1 MDLPVMPPL
10 KPMLAKPITLDKA
23 LAMLPDVHLE
33 PKWDGFRAI
42 VYRDGDDVH
51 IGSRTGKPMERYFP
65 DVVEAVRGALPERCV
80 VDGEIVIAQVPD
92 GDGAKSHLNFEL
104 LSQRIHPA
112 ASRVNLLAEVT
123 PAALVVFD
131 VLALGDDAYLD
142 RPLAER
148 VAALD
153 TLGLKG
159 PLVFATPRT
168 QDEAVAAEWFDA
180 FEGAGLDGVVA
191 KPLDGPYEPNKR
203 TMLKIK
209 HARTADVVLA
219 GYRLHKTSTPERPL
233 LGSLLLGLYGASM
246 SDGAAGLARPGGG
259 SSAAG
264 SVSDDA
270 GPGPARAV
278 SDDAGS
284 TLQFVGVA
292 ASFSEQRRAELVEE
306 LADLVVV
313 PGTPEAD
320 AHPWSGW
327 SDPAKAL
334 PAAEAGDRLPGAVSR
349 WTGGKDLSFTPLRP
363 ERVLE
368 VGYDHMEGT
377 RFRHTTQFKRWRP
390 DRDPDSCTYDQL
402 AEPVSFD
409 LADLLPGAP
418 GTAR

>member
-1 MDLPVMPPL
+1 MNLPVQPPIR
-10 KPMLAKPITLDKA
+10 PMLAKSAAKVPA
-23 LAMLPDVHLE
+23 QPQPPSYVYE

-42 VYRDGDDVH
+42 VYRDGDRVH

-65 DVVEAVRGALPERCV
+65 DVVAAVRDALPERCV
-80 VDGEIVIAQVPD
+80 VDGEIVIAQVPG
-92 GDGAKSHLNFEL
+92 GDAGARSHLSFDL

-112 ASRVNLLAEVT
+112 ASRVSMLAETT

-131 VLALGDDAYLD
+131 VLALGDDDLLD
-142 RPLAER
+142 RPLGDRLE
-148 VAALD
+148 VLD
-153 TLGLKG
+153 GLGLEG

-168 QDEAVAAEWFDA
+168 LDAAVANEWFEV
-180 FEGAGLDGVVA
+180 FEGAGLDGVMA
-191 KPLDGPYEPNKR
+191 KPLDGTYQPNKR
-203 TMLKIK
+203 AMAKVK

-233 LGSLLLGLYGASM
+233 LGSLLLGLYDGDRGEPGA
-246 SDGAAGLARPGGG
+246 P
-259 SSAAG
+259 
-264 SVSDDA
+264 
-270 GPGPARAV
+270 
-278 SDDAGS
+278 
-284 TLQFVGVA
+284 LQFVGVA
-292 ASFSEQRRAELVEE
+292 ASFSEARRAELVGE

-320 AHPWSGW
+320 EHPWSGW
-327 SDPAKAL
+327 ADPAKAT

-390 DRDPDSCTYDQL
+390 DREPASCTYDQL
-402 AEPVSFD
+402 AEPVGFD
-409 LADLLPGAP
+409 LAELLPGAP

>member
-1 MDLPVMPPL
+1 MSAETLNLPVQPPIR
-10 KPMLAKPITLDKA
+10 PMLAKSVAAVPPQ
-23 LAMLPDVHLE
+23 PDPLGFVYE

-42 VYRDGDDVH
+42 VYRDGDRVH

-65 DVVEAVRGALPERCV
+65 DVVEAVRDALPERCV
-80 VDGEIVIAQVPD
+80 VDGEIVIARVPD
-92 GDGAKSHLNFEL
+92 DGGERSRLDFEL

-112 ASRVNLLAEVT
+112 ASRVAMLAETT

-131 VLALGDDAYLD
+131 VLAHGDDVLMD
-142 RPLAER
+142 RPLADR
-148 VAALD
+148 LKALD
-153 TLGLKG
+153 GFALTG
-159 PLVFATPRT
+159 PRVFATPRT
-168 QDEAVAAEWFDA
+168 LDTGVANEWFDV

-191 KPLDGPYEPNKR
+191 KPLDAPYQPNKR
-203 TMLKIK
+203 AMAKIK

-233 LGSLLLGLYGASM
+233 LGSLLLGLYDDDRGG
-246 SDGAAGLARPGGG
+246 DPAA
-259 SSAAG
+259 
-264 SVSDDA
+264 
-270 GPGPARAV
+270 
-278 SDDAGS
+278 
-284 TLQFVGVA
+284 LQFVGVS
-292 ASFSEQRRAELVEE
+292 ASFPEARRAELVTE

-320 AHPWSGW
+320 EHPWSGW
-327 SDPAKAL
+327 ADPAKAL

-390 DRDPDSCTYDQL
+390 DREPASCTYEQL
-402 AEPVSFD
+402 VEPVGFD
-409 LADLLPGAP
+409 LKELLPGAP

>member
-1 MDLPVMPPL
+1 MPLDLPVTPPV
-10 KPMLAKPITLDKA
+10 KPMLAKSVPSV
-23 LAMLPDVHLE
+23 PDQPGPGAASSSGYVYE

-42 VYRDGDDVH
+42 VYRDGEDVH

-65 DVVEAVRGALPERCV
+65 DVVAAVRDALPERCV
-80 VDGEIVIAQVPD
+80 VDGEIVIAQVPAD
-92 GDGAKSHLNFEL
+92 DAGARSHLNFEL

-112 ASRVNLLAEVT
+112 ESRVNMLAETT

-131 VLALGDDAYLD
+131 VLAVGDDSLMD
-142 RPLAER
+142 RPLADRLE
-148 VAALD
+148 ALD
-153 TLGLKG
+153 ALGLTG

-168 QDEAVAAEWFDA
+168 RDTAVANEWFEA
-180 FEGAGLDGVVA
+180 FEGAGLDGVIA
-191 KPLDGPYEPNKR
+191 KPLDGVYEPNKR
-203 TMLKIK
+203 AMVKVK

-233 LGSLLLGLYGASM
+233 LGSLLLGLYDDDRGEGGAY
-246 SDGAAGLARPGGG
+246 
-259 SSAAG
+259 
-264 SVSDDA
+264 
-270 GPGPARAV
+270 
-278 SDDAGS
+278 
-284 TLQFVGVA
+284 LQFVGVS
-292 ASFSEQRRAELVEE
+292 ASFSEARRAELVTE

-320 AHPWSGW
+320 EHPWSGW
-327 SDPAKAL
+327 ADPAKAL

-349 WTGGKDLSFTPLRP
+349 WSGGKDLSFTPLRP

-390 DRDPDSCTYDQL
+390 DRDPESCTYEQL
-402 AEPVSFD
+402 AEPVRFD
-409 LADLLPGAP
+409 LTELLPGAP